1 MCVGVLGE
9 PSGRWDRYT
18 YRRDCA
24 GGVAAC
30 LAASSTVVDFEIE
43 LEERVGLLSMGTA
56 DEDVEGGSVVVNA
69 LQEAPDGVLGEGAV
83 DPVYE
88 AKARVLNKAI
98 QEIGMGRYQWQVSG
112 VKARCSCGSLPGL
125 EYKLGIEWIE
135 TNISSHAHLSLSLSR
150 SRS

>member
-1 MCVGVLGE
+1 MGFV
-9 PSGRWDRYT
+9 

-24 GGVAAC
+24 RGGAAC
-30 LAASSTVVDFEIE
+30 LAALSTVVDFEIE
-43 LEERVGLLSMGTA
+43 LEERVGLLSMGTV
-56 DEDVEGGSVVVNA
+56 DEDVGGESVAVNA

-112 VKARCSCGSLPGL
+112 VEARLCGSLPGL
-125 EYKLGIEWIE
+125 EYRLWAEWFGV
-135 TNISSHAHLSLSLSR
+135 TNLDAHLSLSFYRSSESSNR
-150 SRS
+150 SRKFIHSN